1 MVARFEPLELAG
13 HPGILRHTV
22 TPGGTMIPSQRQLFG
37 VPEGVA
43 YFNCAYT
50 SPLPEPVLEAG
61 RAAMEL
67 KRTPWL
73 MTPDLFFTGLE
84 AARSA
89 FAALL
94 GCDADGVAV
103 VPSVSYAMAVAARNL
118 PLAQDKAVL
127 ILDEQFPSNVYS
139 WLKTAPGRVRAV
151 PRPAE
156 GTWSDHVLSFIT
168 EEIGLVAL
176 PHCHWIDGTVF
187 DLAAVR
193 AACDR
198 VGAHLVVDATQS
210 LGAMPFDLGAI
221 RPDILAVSG
230 HKWLLGP
237 YGVGFCYVAEPWRGG
252 EPLEENWLNRE
263 GSEDFSRLT
272 EYRDAYRPGAR
283 RYDVGEASNFILM
296 PMAEAALKL
305 VASWGVSNIAASLSR
320 ITGRLALTGQAFGLT
335 PTPAAERA
343 PHLIGLKLPHGPAKP
358 AATGMAKQNVFVSAR
373 GGTLR
378 VAPHLFV
385 EDADITHF
393 TDALARSLS
402 T

>member
-1 MVARFEPLELAG
+1 
-13 HPGILRHTV
+13 
-22 TPGGTMIPSQRQLFG
+22 MIANQRQIFG
-37 VPEGVA
+37 VPANVV

-61 RAAMEL
+61 RKALEL
-67 KRTPWL
+67 KRSPWL
-73 MTPDLFFTGLE
+73 MTTDVFFTGLE
-84 AARSA
+84 AARQA
-89 FAALL
+89 FASLL

-103 VPSVSYAMAVAARNL
+103 TPAVSYAMAVAAKNL
-118 PLAQDKAVL
+118 PLAQDKCVL

-187 DLAAVR
+187 DLAAIR

-210 LGAMPFDLGAI
+210 LGAMPFDLAAI
-221 RPDILAVSG
+221 RPDVLAVSG

-237 YGVGFCYVAEPWRGG
+237 YGVGFCYVDERWRGG

-272 EYRDAYRPGAR
+272 EYRDTYRPGAR

-296 PMAEAALKL
+296 PMAEAALTL
-305 VASWGVSNIAASLSR
+305 VSSWGVENIAAALSR
-320 ITGRLALTGQAFGLT
+320 VTGRLALTGEAFGLT
-335 PTPAAERA
+335 PTQASERA
-343 PHLIGLKLPHGPAKP
+343 PHMIGLKLKHGPAKP
-358 AATGMAKQNVFVSAR
+358 VAAAMARENVFVSAR
-373 GGTLR
+373 AGTLR
-378 VAPHLFV
+378 IAPHLFAD
-385 EDADITHF
+385 DADMTRF
-393 TDALARSLS
+393 SDVLARSLS